1 MNEFIAPQYKL
12 TSFCCAHCGVLS
24 QQIWSTNV
32 RCDYFIQGPNGH
44 ISNCYSP
51 NIVIAKCT
59 NCGNLSVWIDGK
71 MIYPII
77 GNVETAN
84 PDMPLEI
91 QQIYNEAKSI
101 VNLSSRGAAALLRL
115 AVQKLCV
122 FLGEK
127 GSNLNDDIKNL
138 VEERGLPPSIQQ
150 ALDSVRVIGN
160 NAVHPGVIDLKDN
173 NSDITYSLFGFLNII
188 CDILISQPKKIKD
201 FYEKNI
207 PENTKKNIEK
217 RDNR

>member
-1 MNEFIAPQYKL
+1 MNEFIAPKYGL

-24 QQIWSTNV
+24 QQIWSTSTICSY
-32 RCDYFIQGPNGH
+32 RMQGPNGT
-44 ISNCYSP
+44 ISSTYNPS
-51 NIVIAKCT
+51 IVIAKCT
-59 NCGNLSVWIDGK
+59 NCGNLSIWIDQK

-77 GNVETAN
+77 GNVENAN
-84 PDMPLEI
+84 SDMPLEI

-115 AVQKLCV
+115 ALQKLCV

-127 GSNLNDDIKNL
+127 GSNLNDDIKKL
-138 VEERGLPPSIQQ
+138 VDKGLPTSIQQ

-160 NAVHPGVIDLKDN
+160 NAVHPGVIDLTD

-188 CDILISQPKKIKD
+188 CDILISQPKKIKEY
-201 FYEKNI
+201 YEKNI
-207 PENTKKNIEK
+207 PQNMKEYIEK
-217 RDNR
+217 RDSQ